1 MTGTKTTIYLPEELR
16 KTVKKHLIDTGE
28 TLSKYVEIALTRQLA
43 FDKTRAGKKRLKEA
57 NFTYDRQSEKALKN
71 LREVAEYEGYLA
83 EDSATFVALEAR
95 LKPNL
100 DRDLERY
107 KDDIKK
113 LIAAEIVKR
122 YYYQEGAM
130 IENLKDDKT
139 LQKALDVLADRELY
153 RKTLSRPEE
162 KK

>member
-1 MTGTKTTIYLPEELR
+1 MRMANRLLAIIPNGDMVGYHVSKVCR
-16 KTVKKHLIDTGE
+16 KT
-28 TLSKYVEIALTRQLA
+28 S
-43 FDKTRAGKKRLKEA
+43 RLRL
-57 NFTYDRQSEKALKN
+57 RQSEKALKS

>member
-1 MTGTKTTIYLPEELR
+1 M
-16 KTVKKHLIDTGE
+16 
-28 TLSKYVEIALTRQLA
+28 
-43 FDKTRAGKKRLKEA
+43 
-57 NFTYDRQSEKALKN
+57 
-71 LREVAEYEGYLA
+71 
-83 EDSATFVALEAR
+83 
-95 LKPNL
+95 
-100 DRDLERY
+100 ERY